1 MITASADTDREEA
14 QDISAQ
20 EVTLLMNPYLT
31 RAQRVHLISNTF
43 RALPAAAQNAIDTAV
58 HAQAVDTL
66 AAAAA
71 AAAAAASDRQSL
83 HESAYMQVHFQEL
96 VVRNE
101 LDIERLESGRL
112 KAHKRAVLRLEGD
125 ISRLYAG
132 SLKTHERAAAA
143 ETERDFLKRRNEGLQ
158 AFVEKLQMA
167 DAAERAALL
176 QCPEAEMRRLSALPQ
191 LRPAR
196 ERA

>member
-1 MITASADTDREEA
+1 MSMQSSENLADLE
-14 QDISAQ
+14 
-20 EVTLLMNPYLT
+20 LLSLVAKMT
-31 RAQRVHLISNTF
+31 R
-43 RALPAAAQNAIDTAV
+43 P
-58 HAQAVDTL
+58 
-66 AAAAA
+66 
-71 AAAAAASDRQSL
+71 SL
-83 HESAYMQVHFQEL
+83 E
-96 VVRNE
+96 
-101 LDIERLESGRL
+101 
-112 KAHKRAVLRLEGD
+112 HKRAVLRLEGD